1 MPFEIN
7 EFKEKFNSARLH
19 ALDKTNNEL
28 ASEISSVSRLTNE
41 EIMELFPETTDIE
54 KLASLIEIVNS
65 SEEQNTK
72 INQIVSNAEKFGGII
87 LSLVG
92 KIF

>member
-1 MPFEIN
+1 MPFDIN
-7 EFKEKFNSARLH
+7 EFKEKFGSARQH

-41 EIMELFPETTDIE
+41 EIIDLFPETTDME

-72 INQIVSNAEKFGGII
+72 INQIVANAEKFGGII
-87 LSLVG
+87 LSLVK
-92 KIF
+92 KII

>member
-1 MPFEIN
+1 MPFDIN
-7 EFKEKFNSARLH
+7 EFKEKFNTARQH

-41 EIMELFPETTDIE
+41 EILELFPETTDME

-65 SEEQNTK
+65 SEQQNTK
-72 INQIVSNAEKFGGII
+72 INQIVANAEKFGGII

-92 KIF
+92 KII

>member
-1 MPFEIN
+1 MPFDIN
-7 EFKEKFNSARLH
+7 EFKEKFNSARQH
-19 ALDKTNNEL
+19 ALDKTNIEL

-41 EIMELFPETTDIE
+41 EIIDLFPETTDME

-72 INQIVSNAEKFGGII
+72 INQIVANAEKFGGII
-87 LSLVG
+87 LSLVK
-92 KIF
+92 KII

>member
-1 MPFEIN
+1 MPFDIN
-7 EFKEKFNSARLH
+7 EFKEKFNSARQH
-19 ALDKTNNEL
+19 ALDKTNIEL

-41 EIMELFPETTDIE
+41 EIMELFPETTDME

-65 SEEQNTK
+65 TEEQNTK